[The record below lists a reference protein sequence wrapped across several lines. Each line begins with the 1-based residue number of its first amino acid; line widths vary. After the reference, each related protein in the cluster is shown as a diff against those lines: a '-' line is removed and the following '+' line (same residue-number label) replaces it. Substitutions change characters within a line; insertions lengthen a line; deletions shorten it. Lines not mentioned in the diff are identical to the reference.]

1 MVIGGSL
8 ANKGSEPFVKFYLIS
23 VYIIVIYVCYLS
35 YPYIHINIINNKYS
49 MHIQV
54 YTCFKRL

>member
-8 ANKGSEPFVKFYLIS
+8 ANKGSELFVKFYRIS
-23 VYIIVIYVCYLS
+23 IYIIAIYACYLS
-35 YPYIHINIINNKYS
+35 YPYIYINIINNKYS
-49 MHIQV
+49 KYIQV

>member
-8 ANKGSEPFVKFYLIS
+8 ANKGSELFVKFYLIS

-35 YPYIHINIINNKYS
+35 YPYIYMNIINNKYS
-49 MHIQV
+49 THIQV

>member
-8 ANKGSEPFVKFYLIS
+8 ANKGLELFVKFYLIS
-23 VYIIVIYVCYLS
+23 VYIISIYVCYLS
-35 YPYIHINIINNKYS
+35 YPYIYINIINNKYS
-49 MHIQV
+49 MYIQV